1 MTPLII
7 GLDHRTHTPLVA
19 GSLLVRFVRYRHA
32 TANKETI
39 ITSAVNKKH
48 LAYILESGKLHQQ

>member
-7 GLDHRTHTPLVA
+7 GLDQRTHTPLVA

-32 TANKETI
+32 TANKEII
-39 ITSAVNKKH
+39 ITSAVNKKQYF
-48 LAYILESGKLHQQ
+48 L